1 MHHFCP
7 RMSQDRA
14 SRQPILFFDGE
25 CTLCN
30 RSILWIL
37 RHERND
43 DLVFASLSSKTAR
56 DMLNGTP
63 LANHTDSMVL
73 READGSL
80 FHASDAAL
88 RLVRHLTP
96 AWQLLLV
103 LTVLPRFVRE
113 PAYRLVA
120 RNRKR
125 WFGTKA
131 HCALLSGV
139 DPKRL
144 LS

>member
-1 MHHFCP
+1 
-7 RMSQDRA
+7 MSQDRA

-43 DLVFASLSSKTAR
+43 DLVFASLSSKTAK

-63 LANHTDSMVL
+63 LANHADSIVL
-73 READGSL
+73 LDPDGSL

-88 RLVRHLTP
+88 HIVRHLTP
-96 AWQLLLV
+96 GWQLLLILKV
-103 LTVLPRFVRE
+103 IPHIVRE
-113 PAYRLVA
+113 PAYRFVA

-125 WFGTKA
+125 WFGTNDQ
-131 HCALLSGV
+131 CALLSSV

-144 LS
+144 LP